1 LALLPACLGRQDH
14 LPLTFSRALFA
25 FAKAKVIYLPE
36 IRCLDRVEAPVVIRP
51 PNDKLPLI
59 FRMRKEGQAWRIY
72 EVIIQEVSLVDT
84 NQRQFARI
92 IQESS
97 YHNLLKVLKTKI
109 QQAEELQR

>member
-1 LALLPACLGRQDH
+1 
-14 LPLTFSRALFA
+14 
-25 FAKAKVIYLPE
+25 
-36 IRCLDRVEAPVVIRP
+36 
-51 PNDKLPLI
+51 
-59 FRMRKEGQAWRIY
+59 MRKEGQAWRIY